1 MKILML
7 APLERAVNENQ
18 TAARP
23 RLVFD
28 LSVELIKQGHQ
39 VALVGTADSFVKG
52 AKIIPAINKG
62 FYEVQNM
69 QASPTSLTSSWLCY
83 LTKQAKIAEKLSSQ
97 FDICHS
103 HTKPELLPLM
113 AKLECPLVTT
123 LHLMPDTL
131 LNETLSL
138 FKANLVVPS
147 KAVQQKMKT
156 RSLVIYHGIDTN
168 LYSFKREK
176 SDYLFWL
183 GRVSMAKN
191 KQGKFADE
199 KGALWAIK
207 LAKATKSKLIMSG
220 NIESKE
226 AFDQIIK
233 PSLSNKIK
241 WLGCISFE
249 QPLKKQEV
257 VKLYQKAKAVLITS
271 QLEETFCLVAVEA
284 QSCGTPVIAF
294 DKGALKEV
302 VKHSKTGFIV
312 KPNGLPEMKN
322 ALKKI
327 DSIKPDDCQQWAKEN
342 FSLNKMAENY
352 IQLYQKILGGRSL
365 APS

>member
-1 MKILML
+1 ML
-7 APLERAVNENQ
+7 APLERKVSENQ

-28 LSVELIKQGHQ
+28 LATTLKKKGHQ
-39 VALVGTADSFVKG
+39 VKVIGTADSSLEEMEV
-52 AKIIPAINKG
+52 IPVIEKG
-62 FYEVQNM
+62 FYELQNI
-69 QASPTSLTSSWLCY
+69 QASPTAIATNWLSY
-83 LTKQAKIAEKLSSQ
+83 LTKQAKMAEKLSSQ
-97 FDICHS
+97 FDIVHS

-113 AKLECPLVTT
+113 ANLKCPLLTT
-123 LHLMPDTL
+123 IHLMPNAL
-131 LNETLSL
+131 LDETLSL

-156 RSLVIYHGIDTN
+156 RSSVIYHGIDTN

-199 KGALWAIK
+199 KGASWAIK
-207 LAKATKSKLIMSG
+207 LAMATNSKLIMSG
-220 NIESKE
+220 NVESKV
-226 AFDQIIK
+226 AFEKIIK
-233 PSLSNKIK
+233 PYLSDKIK
-241 WLGCISFE
+241 WLGGISFE

-284 QSCGTPVIAF
+284 QSCGTPVSAF

-302 VKHSKTGFIV
+302 VKHGKTGFII
-312 KPNGLPEMKN
+312 KPN
-322 ALKKI
+322 
-327 DSIKPDDCQQWAKEN
+327 S
-342 FSLNKMAENY
+342 
-352 IQLYQKILGGRSL
+352 
-365 APS
+365 